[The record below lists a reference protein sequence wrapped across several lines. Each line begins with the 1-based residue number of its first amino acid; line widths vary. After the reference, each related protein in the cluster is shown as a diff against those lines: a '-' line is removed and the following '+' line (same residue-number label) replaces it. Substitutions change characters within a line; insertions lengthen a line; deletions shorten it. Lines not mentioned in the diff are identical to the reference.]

1 MNAWRVVESEAQPG
15 DWNMAIDAALMES
28 AAVSGECCLRFYT
41 WSAPTLSLGYFQELA
56 ARQRHAASRS
66 CAIVR
71 RATGGGAILHDA
83 ELTYSFAAPVGHPLA
98 ASAVELYTLFHTTL
112 IEALADWKLSAR
124 LCEQANKLPDEP
136 FLCFQRRAVGD
147 VLLAE
152 AKIAGSAQRRR
163 RGAVL
168 EHGSVLLQ
176 RTPYAPELFG
186 IAEVGGV
193 GIAAGELAQAW
204 RERLAKKCQ
213 LSWQFQPLDDQ
224 EIKLAARYV
233 DEIYGH
239 STWTGRR

>member
-1 MNAWRVVESEAQPG
+1 MNVWRVVESDAQPG
-15 DWNMAIDAALMES
+15 AWNMAVDAALMES
-28 AAVSGECCLRFYT
+28 GAASGECCLRFYT

-56 ARQRHAASRS
+56 AREGHATSRS

-83 ELTYSFAAPVGHPLA
+83 ELTYSFAAPASHPLA
-98 ASAVELYTLFHTTL
+98 ASAVELYTLFHNTL
-112 IEALADWKLSAR
+112 IEALSDWSVSAQ
-124 LCEQANKLPDEP
+124 LCEQANKLTAEP

-147 VLLAE
+147 VLLAD

-168 EHGSVLLQ
+168 EHGSVLL
-176 RTPYAPELFG
+176 RKTPYAPELFG

-193 GIAAGELAQAW
+193 AIEATELARAW
-204 RERLAKKCQ
+204 RARLAKQCQ
-213 LSWQFQPLDDQ
+213 ISWRFQRLEDQ
-224 EIKLAARYV
+224 EIKLAAQYV

-239 STWTGRR
+239 STWTERR